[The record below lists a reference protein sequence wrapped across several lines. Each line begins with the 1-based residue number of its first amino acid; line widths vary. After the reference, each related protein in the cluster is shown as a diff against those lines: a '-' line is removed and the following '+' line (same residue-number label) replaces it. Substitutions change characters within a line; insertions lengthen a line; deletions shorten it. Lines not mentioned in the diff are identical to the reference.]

1 MTTPLC
7 HWLDPAHRDIT
18 LASLVGR
25 ADLVDPVEAH

>member
-18 LASLVGR
+18 LASLVGQ